1 MQSRSRSLPDEGRR
15 TKATGSFA
23 NASSRRRRLLS
34 VVRVVSRPGKPTIT
48 KAVDSLKGSVLRTE
62 SGIRYGSWYS
72 TLQSFSGT
80 ASWKSGSTANSFVPK
95 NFRNRKTATGAANAA
110 MRTITFLPFII
121 IKKRGLSFHSSRS
134 EERRVG
140 KGCKSE
146 WEPDHVQKSERRR

>member
-1 MQSRSRSLPDEGRR
+1 
-15 TKATGSFA
+15 GSFA

-121 IKKRGLSFHSSRS
+121 IKKRGLSFHSSLRHSDISIS
-134 EERRVG
+134 ESQICDG
-140 KGCKSE
+140 HSLINKGHNHPYYE
-146 WEPDHVQKSERRR
+146 D